1 MLPTHIAW
9 LLVILTYL
17 LQVFVGGI
25 TLLVAWWLSRT
36 RPKLGCPRRILAFV
50 RGNKLPILGIVVLP
64 ITLFLLW
71 IVPTWQIASLKTTLG
86 PKDYYALVNDT
97 RTTLAQIVG
106 GAVVLAGLYV
116 TWRRLSATE
125 KTVEATWK
133 SVNVSQEGQITE
145 RFTQAIDQI
154 GSNRPDGLPK
164 LEIRLGGIYALE
176 RIARDSERDHWP
188 IMEVLTAY
196 IRENAPWTADEPA
209 ARTPAATPA
218 DIQAI
223 LTVLGRRTRSYR
235 REGNRRLD
243 LSRADLPG
251 ANLVGAHLEGA
262 NLTGTHLEG
271 ANLTGAHLE
280 GAILI
285 ESHLEE
291 ANLTG
296 THLEEANLTG
306 AHLEEATLFKAHL
319 EEVTLLKAHLE
330 EADLGET
337 HMEGAGLDAAH
348 LEGTY
353 IAEAHLE
360 GVDLF
365 GAHLK
370 KTDIRGA
377 NLTDVVG
384 LTREQ
389 LESAITDERTMLPHY
404 LRAPKQEE

>member
-17 LQVFVGGI
+17 LQVFVGGT

-36 RPKLGCPRRILAFV
+36 RPKLDYPRRILAFV
-50 RGNKLPILGIVVLP
+50 RGNKLLIIGIVVLP

-71 IVPTWQIASLKTTLG
+71 VVPAWQIASLKTILG
-86 PKDYYALVNDT
+86 PKDYYELENDT

-106 GAVVLAGLYV
+106 GAVVLAGLYI

-125 KTVEATWK
+125 KTVEATWR
-133 SVNVSQEGQITE
+133 SVNVSQEGQITG
-145 RFTQAIDQI
+145 RFTQAIDQL
-154 GSNRPDGLPK
+154 GSNRPDGVPK

-209 ARTPAATPA
+209 ARPPEAIPA

-235 REGNRRLD
+235 REENRWLD
-243 LSRADLPG
+243 LSRADLRG

-262 NLTGTHLEG
+262 NLTG
-271 ANLTGAHLE
+271 
-280 GAILI
+280 
-285 ESHLEE
+285 S
-291 ANLTG
+291 
-296 THLEEANLTG
+296 HLEEANLTG

-319 EEVTLLKAHLE
+319 EEATLLKAHLE

-337 HMEGAGLDAAH
+337 HLEGAGLDAAH

-353 IAEAHLE
+353 LAEAHLE
-360 GVDLF
+360 EVDLF
-365 GAHLK
+365 EAHLK
-370 KTDIRGA
+370 KTDIRRA
-377 NLTDVVG
+377 NLTDVIG

-389 LESAITDERTMLPHY
+389 LESAITDERTVLPHY
-404 LRAPKQEE
+404 LRAPKQEK